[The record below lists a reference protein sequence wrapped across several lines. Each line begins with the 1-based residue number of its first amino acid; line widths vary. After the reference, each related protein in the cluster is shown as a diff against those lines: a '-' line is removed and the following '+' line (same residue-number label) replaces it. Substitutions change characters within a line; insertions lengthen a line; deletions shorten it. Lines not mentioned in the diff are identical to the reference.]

1 MLCAPMAAHSP
12 VPRWIPVAALFFV
25 TLAWGGTFVWMKE
38 TQNRTHELFG
48 DGVELAGTAW
58 FMGLRFALAA
68 LLLALWKKARFPF
81 GDRATWLGG
90 FWLGLF
96 LWLGFVLQ
104 MLGLT
109 EVSPAV
115 SAFLTSLYVLFTALL
130 TALLTRRRPGK
141 WLVGGVVLATLGAG
155 IIRGRP
161 ELHFTLGELQTVG
174 CALVFAAHILVTD
187 RVTKRVSPL
196 PATLSSFAWVAA
208 LSFATFGAA
217 ALFEPVPA
225 AARWVELALDP
236 AYLEPLLLS
245 TVLATVVALSLM
257 NLYQR
262 ELDPVRAAV
271 LYALEPIWA
280 AAFGIFAAHDAF
292 TPWLVVGGAIL
303 FAGNLVAELGGRKAA
318 PDDQP
323 G

>member
-1 MLCAPMAAHSP
+1 MAANST

-38 TQNRTHELFG
+38 TQNRTEDLLG
-48 DGVELAGTAW
+48 QGVELAGTAW

-68 LLLALWKKARFPF
+68 LLLALWKKARFPW
-81 GDRATWLGG
+81 GDRATWRGG
-90 FWLGLF
+90 FWLGVF

-130 TALLTRRRPGK
+130 TAALTRRAPSR
-141 WLVGGVVLATLGAG
+141 WLVAGVVLATLGAG

-161 ELHFTLGELQTVG
+161 ELGFTLGELQTVG

-187 RVTKRVSPL
+187 GVTKRVSPL
-196 PATLSSFAWVAA
+196 PATLASFAWVAA

-217 ALFEPVPA
+217 ALFEPAPA
-225 AARWVELALDP
+225 LDRWVELALDG

-245 TVLATVVALSLM
+245 SVLATVVALSLM

-280 AAFGIFAAHDAF
+280 AAFGIHAGHDSF
-292 TPWLVVGGAIL
+292 TPWLVAGGTIL
-303 FAGNLVAELGGRKAA
+303 FAGNLVAELGGKKPPASSA
-318 PDDQP
+318 QA
-323 G
+323 